1 MDSDDKESPTNQLG
15 LKISSEMEYIFR
27 KIRYK
32 IKNLEYLNSRDKEYK
47 LSNNARDIF
56 KLLSN
61 NSRKY
66 FERKIKRFNEQEIIS
81 RDQLKLLSEIIDEMT
96 ITFINE
102 YEEHASS
109 KTQWDLKS
117 KIMMMNNTIEFGK
130 EIAMKYDINKYS
142 QSISYEK
149 KKWKEEDNYN
159 NNLNAYFTDI
169 DQNGWN

>member
-1 MDSDDKESPTNQLG
+1 MDSDDEESPSDQFG
-15 LKISSEMEYIFR
+15 LKISSEMKDIFE
-27 KIRYK
+27 KIKNK
-32 IKNLEYLNSRDKEYK
+32 IKNLKHLIGRGNENK

-66 FERKIKRFNEQEIIS
+66 FERKIKRFSEQEIIS
-81 RDQLKLLSEIIDEMT
+81 RDHLKLLSEIIDEMT
-96 ITFINE
+96 ITFMNE

-109 KTQWDLKS
+109 QAQWDLNS

-130 EIAMKYDINKYS
+130 EIAMKYDINGYS
-142 QSISYEK
+142 QSINYEK

-159 NNLNAYFTDI
+159 KNSDEYFTHI
-169 DQNGWN
+169 DQNG